1 MEPHVIVESKMED
14 YGDWIW
20 DEAEYNFF
28 MSLTDPDKLEYVFD
42 FFNQEEFDFDEIAE
56 FELESS
62 GPTSESV
69 DVEVVITESHLI
81 IFCDKNQIIDR
92 TINMFIMDGFLLSHQ
107 ETKGNSRTYKLV
119 GQENPIS
126 LN

>member
-1 MEPHVIVESKMED
+1 MED

-42 FFNQEEFDFDEIAE
+42 FFNQEDFDFDEIAE

-107 ETKGNSRTYKLV
+107 ETKGNSRTYKLL